1 METIYLNELKEN
13 KTFRISNN
21 GNYVMPSTNRITI
34 QGKTTVI
41 AVWSVNG
48 QKVLRIESTVPGS
61 WRVVR
66 EKRKAHRFI
75 PENPSE
81 LFGKSCTNRQ
91 YPHCYKPRAT
101 GVCFLST
108 LSLSAAACIFIRIWN
123 FLHTAETG
131 PVRLSP
137 FLNQE
142 KAYCLIHRI

>member
-66 EKRKAHRFI
+66 EKRKAHRLFLKI
-75 PENPSE
+75 LLN

>member
-81 LFGKSCTNRQ
+81 FVWEVL
-91 YPHCYKPRAT
+91 Y
-101 GVCFLST
+101 
-108 LSLSAAACIFIRIWN
+108 
-123 FLHTAETG
+123 E
-131 PVRLSP
+131 
-137 FLNQE
+137 
-142 KAYCLIHRI
+142 

>member
-41 AVWSVNG
+41 A
-48 QKVLRIESTVPGS
+48 GS

-81 LFGKSCTNRQ
+81 FVWEVL
-91 YPHCYKPRAT
+91 Y
-101 GVCFLST
+101 
-108 LSLSAAACIFIRIWN
+108 
-123 FLHTAETG
+123 E
-131 PVRLSP
+131 
-137 FLNQE
+137 
-142 KAYCLIHRI
+142 